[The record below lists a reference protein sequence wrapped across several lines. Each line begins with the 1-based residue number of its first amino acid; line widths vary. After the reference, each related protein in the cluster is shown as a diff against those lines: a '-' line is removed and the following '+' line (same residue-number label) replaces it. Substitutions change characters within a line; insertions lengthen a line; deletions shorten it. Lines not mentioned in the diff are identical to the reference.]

1 LFNSRD
7 YIVPFLDYLNRKH
20 PNIKFTFEIE
30 NDDNILPFLDISSKR
45 FNGNFEISVYRKPTF
60 TGLFTNFESFY
71 RLLTKKVSF
80 SLSCFVILT
89 SAPHIKFF
97 TLNLKNSKSFYFKMV
112 TQNFS

>member
-7 YIVPFLDYLNRKH
+7 YIVPFLDYLNSKH
-20 PNIKFTFEIE
+20 HNIKFTFEIE
-30 NDDNILPFLDISSKR
+30 NDDKTLPFLDISIKR
-45 FNGNFEISVYRKPTF
+45 VNGNFETFVYRKPTF